1 MGNDMSIEKVY
12 YTFLQKIDSNIS
24 KMTIESQFN
33 TFLTIFNMW
42 KSNEEKMKEN
52 EIRMNQTIK
61 EKRDKLE
68 NRYVSE
74 IKPLHKKAMQTCHDW
89 TNTSCQDAAQILPM
103 LQKYAKLAVI
113 RKNSGEKN
121 IPKKDKAGYDA
132 LENYRSTYIKFWR
145 DVVKDNC
152 LSVMVYPGRFEMIV
166 FSTFHWAIYMTNNK
180 SGEKKCEE
188 GGEPETYSHIINQ
201 LDTNTSYKSK
211 KQCENDI
218 DKVQAY
224 RVIIAKNFETMQDS
238 AIEKEKKRTWWEYI
252 CKK

>member
-1 MGNDMSIEKVY
+1 
-12 YTFLQKIDSNIS
+12 
-24 KMTIESQFN
+24 MTIESQLN

-42 KSNEEKMKEN
+42 KSNEEKEKEK
-52 EIRMNQTIK
+52 EIKANQIIM
-61 EKRDKLE
+61 EKRDELE

-74 IKPLHKKAMQTCHDW
+74 IKPLHAKALQTCHDW

-103 LQKYAKLAVI
+103 LEKYAKLAVI
-113 RKNSGEKN
+113 RKKSGVEN
-121 IPKKDKAGYDA
+121 IPIKDKAGYEA
-132 LENYRSTYIKFWR
+132 LEKYRSTYIKFWR
-145 DVVKDNC
+145 EVVKYNC

-180 SGEKKCEE
+180 SGEKKGDE
-188 GGEPETYSHIINQ
+188 GGEPKTYSHIINQ
-201 LDTNTSYKSK
+201 LDTITSYKSK

-224 RVIIAKNFETMQDS
+224 RVIIANNFETMQDS

-252 CKK
+252 CIKHEK